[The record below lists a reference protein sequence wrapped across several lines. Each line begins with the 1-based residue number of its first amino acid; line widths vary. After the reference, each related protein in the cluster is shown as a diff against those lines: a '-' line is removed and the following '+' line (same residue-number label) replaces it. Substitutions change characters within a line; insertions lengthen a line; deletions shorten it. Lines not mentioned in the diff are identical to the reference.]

1 MTSTFAVW
9 LVIISALIGAN
20 LPWLSSRVFLIFSRA
35 NGKSSWLRLLEWFC
49 YYWLVGLL
57 AAGIERK
64 LNGNIYH
71 QGWEFYWVN
80 LFVFAIFA
88 LPGFIY
94 HYQIRRPGTGE

>member
-1 MTSTFAVW
+1 MTPTFAVW
-9 LVIISALIGAN
+9 LLIACAVVAAN
-20 LPWLSSRVFLIFSRA
+20 LPWLSARVFLVFSRSE
-35 NGKSSWLRLLEWFC
+35 GKPFWIRLLEWFC

-64 LNGNIYH
+64 VTGNVYH

-94 HYQIRRPGTGE
+94 HYQVRRVGPDG